1 MADSETRTYLVWNR
15 DVVTTYLTSMVFN
28 NDAGVDHHAAFPG
41 TWDGPYASQTNFTAD
56 TTVISQAVT
65 YVSNVGD
72 VLSQY
77 VSHTGTSLTVSSTAS
92 IQAGYTLSGNG
103 YSSGQTVVG
112 FGTSTIVITSAAPNG
127 IPLVGENIEFSPP
140 QYFLIVSNNSGVGA
154 NWVASGNGYNN
165 RTAIGF
171 SGTNHIIMSG
181 PPSTT
186 PTPGGT
192 ITFTSPQTLLTL
204 PAGSSSTFTIKYS
217 NNTAV
222 LGTYPSTIT
231 IRATTSTSADIV
243 KVVSNFVG
251 INTAP
256 VDPGIDYGGGG
267 WTGDGFGGDS
277 PGSPGDGPGPG
288 PGTGPGNSAG
298 DANAG
303 DGGNG
308 SSADGSGSDGA
319 SATA

>member
-1 MADSETRTYLVWNR
+1 
-15 DVVTTYLTSMVFN
+15 MVFN
-28 NDAGVDHHAAFPG
+28 NDAAVDHYASFPG
-41 TWDGPYASQTNFTAD
+41 TWDGPYAGLSNFTAD
-56 TTVISQAVT
+56 TTVVSQAVT

-72 VLSQY
+72 VIAQY
-77 VSHTGTSLTVSSTAS
+77 ISHTGTSLTINSTAS
-92 IQAGYTLSGNG
+92 IQTGYTLSLNS
-103 YSSGQTVVG
+103 YTSGQTVVG
-112 FGTSTIVITSAAPNG
+112 FGTSTIVITSAAPDG
-127 IPLVGENIEFSPP
+127 IPLVGENIKFSPP

-154 NWVASGNGYNN
+154 NWVASGIGYTGNN

-186 PTPGGT
+186 PSGT

-204 PAGSSSTFTIKYS
+204 PAGTTSSFTIKYS
-217 NNTAV
+217 NNTTV

-231 IRATTSTSADIV
+231 IRATTSTSAEIV
-243 KVVSNFVG
+243 KVISNFVG

-267 WTGDGFGGDS
+267 FPTDFGGDS
-277 PGSPGDGPGPG
+277 PGSPGDGPSTG

-308 SSADGSGSDGA
+308 TSADGSGSDG
-319 SATA
+319 STATA

>member
-15 DVVTTYLTSMVFN
+15 DVVTTYLTSMVFT
-28 NDAGVDHHAAFPG
+28 NDAAVDHTAAFPG
-41 TWDGPYASQTNFTAD
+41 TWDGPYAGQSNFTAD

-65 YVSNVGD
+65 YVGNVGD
-72 VLSQY
+72 VLAQY
-77 VSHTGTSLTVSSTAS
+77 VSHTGTSLTVNSTAS
-92 IQAGYTLSGNG
+92 IQTGYTLSGNG
-103 YSSGQTVVG
+103 YTTGQTVTG
-112 FGTSTIVITSAAPNG
+112 FGTSTTTAIVITSAGPDDT
-127 IPLVGENIEFSPP
+127 PDVGENIQFSPP
-140 QYFLIVSNNSGVGA
+140 QYLLIVSNNSGVGTS
-154 NWVASGNGYNN
+154 WIASGNNYNGQ
-165 RTAIGF
+165 TAIGF
-171 SGTNHIIMSG
+171 SSTDVIIMSG
-181 PPSTT
+181 PPNIS
-186 PTPGGT
+186 PSPGGT

-222 LGTYPSTIT
+222 LGTYPASIT

-243 KVVSNFVG
+243 KSISNFVG

-256 VDPGIDYGGGG
+256 VDPGGGGDGG
-267 WTGDGFGGDS
+267 WDGLGGGFGGDS
-277 PGSPGDGPGPG
+277 SSDAGPGPG
-288 PGTGPGNSAG
+288 AGNSAG

-308 SSADGSGSDGA
+308 SSSDGSGSDGG